1 MLRKSFIT
9 ILMVSASMPVWGFDI
24 KAGLWEVTRET
35 ESPFPDELESE
46 TQYLECILQEDI
58 NDPEGTF
65 RAAFEKVG
73 MNNFKYSEVDNVINI
88 RGVNA
93 SYDTEVTMDVLITIL
108 SSEHTR
114 TVTEINGF
122 ESTTMVQ
129 EAHWI
134 KEEC

>member
-1 MLRKSFIT
+1 MLRKSLIT
-9 ILMVSASMPVWGFDI
+9 ILMVAASMPAWGFDI

-46 TQYLECILQEDI
+46 AHYVECIPQEDI

-65 RAAFEKVG
+65 RSAFAEMG
-73 MNNFKYSEVDNVINI
+73 INNFQYSEIDNVINVK
-88 RGVNA
+88 GVNT
-93 SYDTEVTMDVLITIL
+93 SYETDVTMDVLMTIL

-114 TVTEINGF
+114 TVTKINSY
-122 ESTTMVQ
+122 ESATMVQ

-134 KEEC
+134 KEDC